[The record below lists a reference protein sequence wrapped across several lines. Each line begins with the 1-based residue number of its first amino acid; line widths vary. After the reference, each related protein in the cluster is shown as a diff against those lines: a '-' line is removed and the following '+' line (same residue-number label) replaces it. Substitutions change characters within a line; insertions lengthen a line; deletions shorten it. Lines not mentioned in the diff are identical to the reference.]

1 MECLNQG
8 IIRQNFSTQGLIIR
22 KKLNTIVG
30 LKDDLDGWHTDSQSI
45 TNIILDFY
53 SKLFKLGNLATYDM
67 QLTLDYVPSR
77 VTSNMNNILISS
89 FTPIEVMQAVKDM
102 SYDKSLSLDGL
113 STMLYQN
120 YWSAIGDSVIT
131 VVLDFLNRV
140 VDLDFI
146 NSTLIV

>member
-8 IIRQNFSTQGLIIR
+8 IIRQKFSTQGLIIR

-67 QLTLDYVPSR
+67 QLTLDHVPSR

-89 FTPIEVMQAVKDM
+89 FTPIEVMQAIKDM
-102 SYDKSLSLDGL
+102 SSDKSLSLDGL

-120 YWSAIGDSVIT
+120 YWSAIGDSVII